1 MQSNLPPHEMVSGGY
16 PPGFRLMAPATALIA
31 LGTYVLTLAPDLTW
45 SNGALD
51 GVELVV
57 ASSTLGIAHPPG
69 YPTYILL
76 GKLFSLLPFGTVA
89 FRYNLFSA
97 VTISLA
103 VGLVT
108 LSIGT
113 LYPRVRPEVAMAA
126 ALLFA
131 FSPLV
136 WSQAV
141 VTEVYG
147 LNLLMVASFILLW
160 SRTGASFRSGI
171 FLGLALTTHLTSVL
185 LLPAFLMSA
194 GRKFPRPA
202 AGMIAGLLPL
212 MVLPFLARGDS
223 PVVWGSPHDL
233 AGWLW
238 LASGRLYAANVQPAI
253 DLEHLAG
260 LLRAIIMG
268 PAILLMAGKAATVFP
283 VSPAVIRITS
293 RPTGKLLGLT
303 SVLYISFAI
312 FYKTPDAAVLLV
324 PALMMISI
332 LIAPLLNRIG
342 VSALVL
348 PLLLVLVTYSDR
360 DLRQEQYVRPI
371 AQTLLESA
379 PEDALLLTPADRTI
393 FVILYFQLIEG
404 MRTDLS
410 VVDSGLFAFDWYR
423 ARLAAQ
429 NEDLFIPEAD
439 NLVAFQRHNQSLALF
454 AWQAL
459 CRYRMNFQT
468 ESRPLPSRPQ
478 TPPTYIAS
486 RYPIDLNR
494 TLFSTPTGP

>member
-1 MQSNLPPHEMVSGGY
+1 MVSGGY
-16 PPGFRLMAPATALIA
+16 PPGFRLIAPATALIA

-97 VTISLA
+97 VSISLA
-103 VGLVT
+103 VGVLT
-108 LSIGT
+108 LTIGA
-113 LYPRVRPEVAMAA
+113 LYPRVRPQVAMAA

-147 LNLLMVASFILLW
+147 LNLLAVAAFLLAW
-160 SRTGASFRSGI
+160 SRTGASFKSGI
-171 FLGLALTTHLTSVL
+171 FLGLALTTHMTSVL
-185 LLPAFLMSA
+185 FLPAYLLSA

-202 AGMIAGLLPL
+202 AGLIVGVMPL

-223 PVVWGSPHDL
+223 PVVWGSPDDL

-238 LASGRLYAANVQPAI
+238 LASGRLYAANLQPAI
-253 DLEHLAG
+253 NPEHLAE
-260 LLRAIIMG
+260 LLRAVVMG
-268 PAILLMAGKAATVFP
+268 PAILLMAGKTATVSP
-283 VSPAVIRITS
+283 VSAAIIRIDS
-293 RPTGKLLGLT
+293 RPTGKLLALT
-303 SVLYISFAI
+303 SVLYISFALL
-312 FYKTPDAAVLLV
+312 YKTPDAAVLLM
-324 PALMMISI
+324 PALMIISI
-332 LIAPLLNRIG
+332 LVAPLLNRMG
-342 VSALVL
+342 LGAMVL
-348 PLLLVLVTYSDR
+348 PLVIVLVTYSDR
-360 DLRQEQYVRPI
+360 DLRQEQSVRPI

-379 PEDALLLTPADRTI
+379 PENALLLTPGDRTI
-393 FVILYFQLIEG
+393 FVVLYFQLIEG

-429 NEDLFIPEAD
+429 NEDLFVPEVD
-439 NLVAFQRHNQSLALF
+439 DLDAFQRHNQATRPFCLASVVSLP
-454 AWQAL
+454 
-459 CRYRMNFQT
+459 NK
-468 ESRPLPSRPQ
+468 LPNGEPASIQ
-478 TPPTYIAS
+478 STGTPPYIHCIEVS
-486 RYPIDLNR
+486 H
-494 TLFSTPTGP
+494 